1 MTDWKF
7 QSDDL
12 VELDTWA
19 RVRVRASGLVAAI
32 LVVVG
37 LIFAQDALRQPLF
50 DLYQRIAPAP
60 QASPR
65 IAVVVVDAPSVA
77 AVGGWPWPRYTL
89 ARLTEKITEQGP
101 AAIGFDFIFPE
112 ADRETPEAF
121 AAQYPELSPATIAEI
136 RALPATDATFG
147 AAVGR
152 SPVVMARAGFDS
164 ESFDRID
171 SDKPA
176 TPLPPEAQFKGP
188 QPDAIP
194 SYRGAVTNYPLLDGR
209 ALGHGL
215 VNGPPDSDGLIRRVP
230 LLGRINGVL
239 NPSFAL
245 ELVRVAEDVDTIE
258 LEGSNR
264 ALHAVKVDGHRVS
277 VDAGGRVALRFASR
291 PGSGR
296 RHLAAYPTYSAADI
310 LRQGFD
316 PTAFKDKIVLIG
328 LTAAGTSDVVATP
341 AENEAYG
348 VFVQAQAVDTIL
360 RDDGLRRPLWAPLTE
375 WGLGL
380 LFVLISVAGVPR
392 AHMGLVI
399 VGALV
404 EIGGA
409 FIASFVAFQ
418 HSILLDPIPML
429 APGAANSALTV
440 ALLFVEGRRVQAQL
454 RSALDDERL
463 GAARMSGELAAASE
477 IQTGML
483 LPRDEL
489 ARVSPAVEV
498 DAVLQPARTVG
509 GDLYDAF
516 MIDAERLCFLVGDVT
531 GKGVPASLFMALSK
545 ALSRSQLTRRR
556 TDLDTAVEGINAELS
571 RNNSQAMAVSL
582 LVGVLR
588 LDDGRLDLCSAGHEH
603 PLVVGQNGQVR
614 ELKLD
619 GGPPLCVDE
628 TFPYPV
634 ETHYLREGEIL
645 VAFTDGLTEAQ
656 DPSGALFAREQVL
669 AAVTEGAKAERLTDM
684 VDQIVARVR
693 AFEAGGEPS
702 DDLTVLAL
710 RRRPKGASAG

>member
-50 DLYQRIAPAP
+50 DLYQRIGPAP
-60 QASPR
+60 QPSPQ

-101 AAIGFDFIFPE
+101 RAIGFDFIFPE
-112 ADRETPEAF
+112 ADRETPDAF

-164 ESFDRID
+164 ESFDQPD
-171 SDKPA
+171 ADA
-176 TPLPPEAQFKGP
+176 AAPLPPEAQFKGP

-194 SYRGAVTNYPLLDGR
+194 RYRGVVTNYALLDGR

-230 LLGRINGVL
+230 LLGRIGGVL

-258 LEGSNR
+258 LQGSPR
-264 ALHAVKVDGHRVS
+264 ALRAVKVDGHRVS
-277 VDAGGRVALRFASR
+277 VDPGGRVELRFA
-291 PGSGR
+291 GR
-296 RHLAAYPTYSAADI
+296 STPNGRHIAAYPTYSAADI

-341 AENEAYG
+341 TETEAYG
-348 VFVQAQAVDTIL
+348 VFVQAQAVDAIL
-360 RDDGLRRPLWAPLTE
+360 RDGGLRRPLWAPLTE

-399 VGALV
+399 VGAVV
-404 EIGGA
+404 EIVGA
-409 FIASFVAFQ
+409 FVASFLAFQ

-477 IQTGML
+477 IQMGML
-483 LPRDEL
+483 LPRAEL

-603 PLVVGQNGQVR
+603 PLVVGLDGQVR

-628 TFPYPV
+628 TFPYPI

-669 AAVTEGAKAERLTDM
+669 AAVTEGAKAERLTEM
-684 VDQIVARVR
+684 IDQIVGRVR

-710 RRRPKGASAG
+710 RRRPKGASGG